1 MEALGVLDGLD
12 ELLLRV
18 LEALVL
24 GEQQVVEA
32 RVRGGE
38 PVLVGVR
45 VRVRVGVGVRVTV
58 RVSPTLGSH
67 P

>member
-1 MEALGVLDGLD
+1 MEAFGVLDGLD

-32 RVRGGE
+32 RVRGVE

-45 VRVRVGVGVRVTV
+45 VRVRVGVRVGVGVGVGVKRW
-58 RVSPTLGSH
+58 LG
-67 P
+67 